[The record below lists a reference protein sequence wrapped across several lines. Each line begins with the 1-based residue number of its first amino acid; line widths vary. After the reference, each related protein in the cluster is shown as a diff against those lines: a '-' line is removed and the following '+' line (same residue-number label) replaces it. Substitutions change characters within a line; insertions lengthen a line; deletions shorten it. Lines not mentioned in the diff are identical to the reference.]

1 MTNITDMEIEI
12 YEAEHQPLWL
22 LDLENDDA
30 TSEKVEASNDI
41 QTVS

>member
-1 MTNITDMEIEI
+1 MTDMEIEI

-22 LDLENDDA
+22 LDLKNDDVA
-30 TSEKVEASNDI
+30 SEKVEVSNDI